1 MPRVKKVLTPEEQS
15 LYNEL
20 KKLSKRANQR
30 LVSLERLTG
39 ANETFAS
46 KKLLDYL
53 SSEKLQAITKKG
65 RVKITGFNIEQ
76 MEAIKVAVE
85 DFLESGY
92 SKVGEIKSYK
102 TKVEKAIGISLSFKD
117 LSEVYRAKDMWKW
130 TDEQFGS
137 AFWVDFAPQIM
148 NENKNDWINFVKLY
162 VQDGNDKEVKQQLT
176 KIYNYIR
183 KHGIKGAVTID

>member
-30 LVSLERLTG
+30 LVRLEKLTG

-46 KKLLDYL
+46 KKLFDYL
-53 SSEKLQAITKKG
+53 SSEKVQAITKKG
-65 RVKITGFNIEQ
+65 RVKISGFDNEQ
-76 MEAIKVAVE
+76 MEAIKTAIE
-85 DFLESGY
+85 DFLEGGY
-92 SKVGEIKSYK
+92 STIGEIKKYK
-102 TKVEKAIGISLSFKD
+102 TKVEQSIGTPLSYKD
-117 LSEVYRAKDMWKW
+117 LSEVYKARNYWKW
-130 TDEQFGS
+130 TDDQFGS

>member
-1 MPRVKKVLTPEEQS
+1 MPRVKKVLTQEEQS

-46 KKLLDYL
+46 KKLFDFL
-53 SSEKLQAITKKG
+53 SAEKLQAITKKG

-92 SKVGEIKSYK
+92 SKVREIKEYK
-102 TKVEKAIGISLSFKD
+102 TKVEQAIGTSLSYKE
-117 LSEVYRAKDMWKW
+117 LSDIYKAKNFWKW

-183 KHGIKGAVTID
+183 KHGIKGAVAID

>member
-1 MPRVKKVLTPEEQS
+1 MPRVKRVLTPEEQN

-46 KKLLDYL
+46 KKLFDYL
-53 SSEKLQAITKKG
+53 SAEKLQAITKKG

-92 SKVGEIKSYK
+92 SKVREIKEYK
-102 TKVEKAIGISLSFKD
+102 SKVEKAIGISLSFKD

-137 AFWVDFAPQIM
+137 AFWVDFAPQIF

-162 VQDGNDKEVKQQLT
+162 VQDGNDKDVKQQLT